1 MQRSHPGRNLAGQY
15 LTGLYL
21 AWRGLQEQHPARRTR
36 IGVLRNWPL
45 ALPWAPGR
53 RRGRT
58 QTCRRDRVRPAR
70 GREPGPSLIS
80 PAHQDA
86 KLEDLKGLPGGRLGT
101 ARQFRPYPSE
111 PSGGSTVTSCSRPT
125 CAISLPGHA
134 SAGRTSQFASVRKH
148 AGSQRPSPGWLTAGQ
163 APNPRSG
170 SEPPVRLRTVGCA
183 RRRTATRGGSRAG
196 GRRASRRRRSK
207 TPSARSARAGSPR
220 GAAPQRS

>member
-125 CAISLPGHA
+125 CAISLTGHA

-170 SEPPVRLRTVGCA
+170 SEPPVALAVGPQRAEEVEPAEGGPVGVAEVKLRV
-183 RRRTATRGGSRAG
+183 RALPEQE
-196 GRRASRRRRSK
+196 A
-207 TPSARSARAGSPR
+207 PEALLPR
-220 GAAPQRS
+220 GPDD